1 LADISKEYAMRNE
14 IWQRSQDNRDEAVRE
29 LNALIEELNE
39 EYPGVLERL
48 RKAEAKVEKA
58 CKDHRTW

>member
-1 LADISKEYAMRNE
+1 MRNE

-58 CKDHRTW
+58 CKDFRTW